1 MVTGPG
7 KAEVVDADR
16 PQVGP
21 HDVLVRMRACG
32 ICGSDAFYIT
42 IGGIPPR
49 QGHTPLG
56 HEPAGEVVEVG
67 AEVAGIAVGDHV
79 VINPMA
85 APSGII
91 GNGGATGALADYL
104 LIENA
109 VRGTSL
115 EVIPKHIPWE
125 VAALNEPMAVARHGV
140 NRCKPKPSD
149 KVVVFGAGP
158 IGLGATLA
166 FKSLGVSH
174 VVVVDLIGSRLDK
187 ALRIGADA
195 VINSA
200 EEDVLARL
208 SQLHGEG
215 ESRFPGKAGTDIY
228 LDAAGVPAV
237 VNTALA
243 AAKKG
248 ATLAIVGVHKEP
260 VPVEFVNVMSNEITI
275 VGCMGYPD
283 EIFEVTKDLVANW
296 EKYALIVSHT
306 IPFDKVGEALE
317 LAGTSGAADK
327 VVCPPV
333 TWGVRCAER
342 ELRARFREIS
352 TTSARSARSRLAGQ
366 PVLDRG
372 SLLSADIRRHPGIN
386 RIVSRACEFQLDQ
399 RLALGEQEHR
409 HRLGFIRRS
418 A

>member
-1 MVTGPG
+1 MSIVTEPG
-7 KAEVVDADR
+7 KAEVIDADR
-16 PQVGP
+16 PQAGRS
-21 HDVLVRMRACG
+21 DVLVRMRACG

-49 QGHTPLG
+49 RGHTPLG

-67 AEVAGIAVGDHV
+67 DQVSGIAVGDHV

-104 LIENA
+104 LIEDA

-115 EVIPKHIPWE
+115 EVIPGHIPWE
-125 VAALNEPMAVARHGV
+125 VAALNEPMAVARHGA
-140 NRCKPKPSD
+140 NQCKPKPTD

-174 VVVVDLIGSRLDK
+174 VVVVDLIPTRLDK
-187 ALRIGADA
+187 ALQIGADA

-200 EEDVLARL
+200 EESVVQRL
-208 SQLHGEG
+208 IELHGEG
-215 ESRFPGKAGTDIY
+215 DCVFPRSPGAAGSDIY
-228 LDAAGVPAV
+228 LDAAGAPAV
-237 VNTALA
+237 IDTALL

-248 ATLAIVGVHKEP
+248 ATLGIVGVHKEP
-260 VPVEFVNVMSNEITI
+260 VPVEFVNIMSNEITI
-275 VGCMGYPD
+275 VGSMGYPD

-306 IPFDKVGEALE
+306 IGFEHVGEALE
-317 LAGTSGAADK
+317 LAGTPGAADK
-327 VVCPPV
+327 VVL
-333 TWGVRCAER
+333 T
-342 ELRARFREIS
+342 F
-352 TTSARSARSRLAGQ
+352 
-366 PVLDRG
+366 
-372 SLLSADIRRHPGIN
+372 
-386 RIVSRACEFQLDQ
+386 
-399 RLALGEQEHR
+399 
-409 HRLGFIRRS
+409 
-418 A
+418 

>member
-7 KAEVVDADR
+7 KAEVIDADR

-21 HDVLVRMRACG
+21 NDVLVRMRACG

-42 IGGIPPR
+42 IGGVPPR

-56 HEPAGEVVEVG
+56 HEPAGEVAAVG
-67 AEVAGIAVGDHV
+67 AEVAGIDVGDHV

-115 EVIPKHIPWE
+115 EVIPDHIPWE

-166 FKSLGVSH
+166 FKSVGVQH

-187 ALRIGADA
+187 ALQIGADA

-200 EEDVLARL
+200 DEDVLARL
-208 SQLHGEG
+208 IVLHGGG

-243 AAKKG
+243 AAKSG
-248 ATLAIVGVHKEP
+248 ATVAIVGVHKEP
-260 VPVEFVNVMSNEITI
+260 IPVEFVNVMSNEITI
-275 VGCMGYPD
+275 VGSMGYPD

-306 IPFDKVGEALE
+306 IPFDKVGEAFE
-317 LAGTSGAADK
+317 LASTPGAADK
-327 VVCPPV
+327 VVVAFP
-333 TWGVRCAER
+333 
-342 ELRARFREIS
+342 
-352 TTSARSARSRLAGQ
+352 
-366 PVLDRG
+366 
-372 SLLSADIRRHPGIN
+372 
-386 RIVSRACEFQLDQ
+386 
-399 RLALGEQEHR
+399 
-409 HRLGFIRRS
+409 
-418 A
+418 